1 MKKDKKKGVII
12 IFTFTLILI
21 LALEYSNYTTEKT
34 LEYEREKIEE
44 RLELVKKEK
53 DSLDIMKVM
62 KFQENAWN
70 SGDINSF
77 MEGYIKSDEL
87 VFSGKSGPVYGW
99 NETRNRYLK
108 NYPDTQ
114 TMGQLKFTV
123 NKIRSVSSNV
133 AFLIGE
139 YYLTR
144 STEDSYGHFTLFWK
158 KINNKWLIISDHTS
172 AAK

>member
-1 MKKDKKKGVII
+1 MKHWKDLVIHLRTIKKINMKKLLLFLFIP
-12 IFTFTLILI
+12 
-21 LALEYSNYTTEKT
+21 
-34 LEYEREKIEE
+34 
-44 RLELVKKEK
+44 LVSFSQVSYDDIMSINSISLT

-77 MEGYIKSDEL
+77 MQGYIKSDEL

-123 NKIRSVSSNV
+123 NKIRSVSSDF

-144 STEDSYGHFTLFWK
+144 STEDSYGHFTLLWK

>member
-1 MKKDKKKGVII
+1 MKK
-12 IFTFTLILI
+12 LILLLFI
-21 LALEYSNYTTEKT
+21 P
-34 LEYEREKIEE
+34 
-44 RLELVKKEK
+44 LVSFGQVSYDDTMSIKSISAK
-53 DSLDIMKVM
+53 DSLAIMKVM
-62 KFQENAWN
+62 EFQENAWN

-99 NETRNRYLK
+99 NETKNRYLK

-114 TMGQLKFTV
+114 TMGQLKFSV
-123 NKIRSVSSNV
+123 DKIRSVSSDV

>member
-1 MKKDKKKGVII
+1 MKKLL
-12 IFTFTLILI
+12 IFLFVP
-21 LALEYSNYTTEKT
+21 LASFSQVSHDTMSINSISLT
-34 LEYEREKIEE
+34 
-44 RLELVKKEK
+44 

-77 MEGYIKSDEL
+77 IQGYIKSDEL

-123 NKIRSVSSNV
+123 KKIRSVSSDI

-144 STEDSYGHFTLFWK
+144 STRWLQHPFNLLVMFFTNTYHINDYIFWR
-158 KINNKWLIISDHTS
+158 KIYPI
-172 AAK
+172 

>member
-1 MKKDKKKGVII
+1 MKK
-12 IFTFTLILI
+12 LILLLFI
-21 LALEYSNYTTEKT
+21 PLLSFGQVSYDDTMSIKSVSA
-34 LEYEREKIEE
+34 
-44 RLELVKKEK
+44 K
-53 DSLDIMKVM
+53 DSLAIMKVM

-123 NKIRSVSSNV
+123 NKIRSVSSDV

>member
-1 MKKDKKKGVII
+1 MKK
-12 IFTFTLILI
+12 LILLLFI
-21 LALEYSNYTTEKT
+21 PLLSFGQVSYDDTMS
-34 LEYEREKIEE
+34 IES
-44 RLELVKKEK
+44 VSAK
-53 DSLDIMKVM
+53 DSLAIMKVM

-123 NKIRSVSSNV
+123 NKIRSVSSDV

>member
-1 MKKDKKKGVII
+1 MKKLL
-12 IFTFTLILI
+12 IFLFIP
-21 LALEYSNYTTEKT
+21 
-34 LEYEREKIEE
+34 
-44 RLELVKKEK
+44 LVSFSQVSDDIMSINSISLT

-77 MEGYIKSDEL
+77 MQGYIKSNEL

-99 NETRNRYLK
+99 NETRKRYFK
-108 NYPDTQ
+108 TYPDLQ
-114 TMGQLKFTV
+114 TMGKLKFTV
-123 NKIRSVSSNV
+123 NKIRSVSSDV

>member
-1 MKKDKKKGVII
+1 MKKLL
-12 IFTFTLILI
+12 IFLFIP
-21 LALEYSNYTTEKT
+21 LASFSQVSDDIRSINSISLT
-34 LEYEREKIEE
+34 
-44 RLELVKKEK
+44 

-99 NETRNRYLK
+99 NETKNRYLK

-123 NKIRSVSSNV
+123 NKIRSVSSDV

>member
-1 MKKDKKKGVII
+1 MKKLLFLLLFIP
-12 IFTFTLILI
+12 
-21 LALEYSNYTTEKT
+21 
-34 LEYEREKIEE
+34 
-44 RLELVKKEK
+44 LVSFGQSYNDNISIKSISLK

-99 NETRNRYLK
+99 NETKNRYLK

-123 NKIRSVSSNV
+123 NKIRSVSSDV

-158 KINNKWLIISDHTS
+158 KINNKWLIISDHTT

>member
-1 MKKDKKKGVII
+1 MKKLLIFLFVPLASFSQVSDDII
-12 IFTFTLILI
+12 AINSISLT
-21 LALEYSNYTTEKT
+21 
-34 LEYEREKIEE
+34 
-44 RLELVKKEK
+44 

-77 MEGYIKSDEL
+77 MQGYIKSDEL

-123 NKIRSVSSNV
+123 NKIRSVSSDV

-139 YYLTR
+139 YYFTR
-144 STEDSYGHFTLFWK
+144 SLEDSYGHFTLFWK
-158 KINNKWLIISDHTS
+158 KINNKWLIISDHTT

>member
-1 MKKDKKKGVII
+1 MKKLLIFLFVPLASFSQVSDDII
-12 IFTFTLILI
+12 AINSISLT
-21 LALEYSNYTTEKT
+21 
-34 LEYEREKIEE
+34 
-44 RLELVKKEK
+44 

-77 MEGYIKSDEL
+77 MQGYIKSDEL

-114 TMGQLKFTV
+114 TMGKLKFTV
-123 NKIRSVSSNV
+123 NKIRSVSSDV

-158 KINNKWLIISDHTS
+158 KINNKWLIISDHTT

>member
-1 MKKDKKKGVII
+1 MKK
-12 IFTFTLILI
+12 LILLLFI
-21 LALEYSNYTTEKT
+21 P
-34 LEYEREKIEE
+34 
-44 RLELVKKEK
+44 LVSFGQVSYDDTMSIKSISAK
-53 DSLDIMKVM
+53 DSLAIMKVM
-62 KFQENAWN
+62 EFQENAWN

-123 NKIRSVSSNV
+123 NKIRSVSADV
-133 AFLIGE
+133 TFLIGE

>member
-1 MKKDKKKGVII
+1 MKKLLLLLLFIP
-12 IFTFTLILI
+12 
-21 LALEYSNYTTEKT
+21 
-34 LEYEREKIEE
+34 
-44 RLELVKKEK
+44 LVSFGQSYNDNISIKSISLK

-99 NETRNRYLK
+99 NETKNRYLK

-123 NKIRSVSSNV
+123 NKIRSVSSDV

-158 KINNKWLIISDHTS
+158 KINNKWLIISDHTT

>member
-1 MKKDKKKGVII
+1 MKKLFLLLLFIP
-12 IFTFTLILI
+12 
-21 LALEYSNYTTEKT
+21 
-34 LEYEREKIEE
+34 
-44 RLELVKKEK
+44 LVSFGQVSYDDTMSIKSISAK
-53 DSLDIMKVM
+53 DSLAIMKVM
-62 KFQENAWN
+62 EFQENAWN

-99 NETRNRYLK
+99 NETKNRYLK

-114 TMGQLKFTV
+114 TMGQLKFTI
-123 NKIRSVSSNV
+123 NKIRSVSSDV

>member
-1 MKKDKKKGVII
+1 MKK
-12 IFTFTLILI
+12 LILLLFI
-21 LALEYSNYTTEKT
+21 P
-34 LEYEREKIEE
+34 
-44 RLELVKKEK
+44 LVSFGQVSYDDTMSIKSISAK
-53 DSLDIMKVM
+53 DSLAIMEVM
-62 KFQENAWN
+62 EFQENAWN

-123 NKIRSVSSNV
+123 NKIRSVSSDV

>member
-1 MKKDKKKGVII
+1 MKKLVLLLFIPLLSFGQVSYDD
-12 IFTFTLILI
+12 TM
-21 LALEYSNYTTEKT
+21 S
-34 LEYEREKIEE
+34 IES
-44 RLELVKKEK
+44 VSAK
-53 DSLDIMKVM
+53 DSIDIMKVM

-123 NKIRSVSSNV
+123 NKIRSVSADV
-133 AFLIGE
+133 TFLIGE

>member
-1 MKKDKKKGVII
+1 MKKLVLLLFIPLLSFGQVSYND
-12 IFTFTLILI
+12 TM
-21 LALEYSNYTTEKT
+21 S
-34 LEYEREKIEE
+34 IES
-44 RLELVKKEK
+44 VSAK
-53 DSLDIMKVM
+53 DSIDIMKVM

-123 NKIRSVSSNV
+123 NKIRSVSSDV

>member
-1 MKKDKKKGVII
+1 MKK
-12 IFTFTLILI
+12 LILLLFI
-21 LALEYSNYTTEKT
+21 P
-34 LEYEREKIEE
+34 
-44 RLELVKKEK
+44 LVSFGQVSYDDTMSIKSISAK
-53 DSLDIMKVM
+53 DSLAIMKVM
-62 KFQENAWN
+62 EFQENAWN

-99 NETRNRYLK
+99 NETKNRYLK

-114 TMGQLKFTV
+114 TMGQLKFSV
-123 NKIRSVSSNV
+123 NKIRSVSSDV

>member
-1 MKKDKKKGVII
+1 MKKLFLLLLFIP
-12 IFTFTLILI
+12 
-21 LALEYSNYTTEKT
+21 
-34 LEYEREKIEE
+34 
-44 RLELVKKEK
+44 LVSFGQVSYDDTMSIKSISAK
-53 DSLDIMKVM
+53 DSLAIMKVM
-62 KFQENAWN
+62 GFQENAWN

-123 NKIRSVSSNV
+123 NKIRSVSSDV

>member
-1 MKKDKKKGVII
+1 MRKLLLFLFIP
-12 IFTFTLILI
+12 
-21 LALEYSNYTTEKT
+21 
-34 LEYEREKIEE
+34 
-44 RLELVKKEK
+44 LVSFSQVSYDDIMSINSISLT

-77 MEGYIKSDEL
+77 MQGYIKSDEL

-99 NETRNRYLK
+99 NDTRKRYFK
-108 NYPDTQ
+108 TYPDTQ
-114 TMGQLKFTV
+114 TMGKLKFTV
-123 NKIRSVSSNV
+123 NKIRSVSSDV

-144 STEDSYGHFTLFWK
+144 SIEDSYGHFTLFWK

-172 AAK
+172 AVK

>member
-1 MKKDKKKGVII
+1 MKHLRIHLKTIKKTNMKKLL
-12 IFTFTLILI
+12 IFLFIP
-21 LALEYSNYTTEKT
+21 
-34 LEYEREKIEE
+34 
-44 RLELVKKEK
+44 LVSFSQVSDDIMSINSISLT

-77 MEGYIKSDEL
+77 MQGYIKSDEL

-114 TMGQLKFTV
+114 TMGKLKFTV
-123 NKIRSVSSNV
+123 NKIRSVSSDV

>member
-1 MKKDKKKGVII
+1 MKKLLFLLLFIP
-12 IFTFTLILI
+12 
-21 LALEYSNYTTEKT
+21 
-34 LEYEREKIEE
+34 
-44 RLELVKKEK
+44 LVSFGQSYNDNISIKSISLK

-99 NETRNRYLK
+99 NETKNRYLK

-123 NKIRSVSSNV
+123 NKIRSVSSDV

-158 KINNKWLIISDHTS
+158 KINNKWLIISDHTTS
-172 AAK
+172 AK

>member
-1 MKKDKKKGVII
+1 MIKSILTSLII
-12 IFTFTLILI
+12 ICFAFQL
-21 LALEYSNYTTEKT
+21 YSQNSISLT
-34 LEYEREKIEE
+34 
-44 RLELVKKEK
+44 

-77 MEGYIKSDEL
+77 MQGYIKSDEL

-99 NETRNRYLK
+99 NDTRKRYFK
-108 NYPDTQ
+108 TYPDTQ
-114 TMGQLKFTV
+114 TMGKLKFTV
-123 NKIRSVSSNV
+123 NKIRSVSSDV

-158 KINNKWLIISDHTS
+158 KINIMNFIVYFLRKNI
-172 AAK
+172 

>member
-1 MKKDKKKGVII
+1 MKKLLLLLLFIP
-12 IFTFTLILI
+12 
-21 LALEYSNYTTEKT
+21 
-34 LEYEREKIEE
+34 
-44 RLELVKKEK
+44 LVSFGQSYNDNISIKSISLK

-62 KFQENAWN
+62 KFQANAWN

-77 MEGYIKSDEL
+77 MEGYIKSEEL

-99 NETRNRYLK
+99 NETKNRDLK

-123 NKIRSVSSNV
+123 NKIRSVSSEV

-144 STEDSYGHFTLFWK
+144 STEDSYGHFTLFLK
-158 KINNKWLIISDHTS
+158 KINNRWLIISDHTT

>member
-1 MKKDKKKGVII
+1 MEK
-12 IFTFTLILI
+12 LIL
-21 LALEYSNYTTEKT
+21 LLFTP
-34 LEYEREKIEE
+34 
-44 RLELVKKEK
+44 LVFFGQSYDDAISIKSISLT

-99 NETRNRYLK
+99 NETKNRYLK

-123 NKIRSVSSNV
+123 NKIRSVSSDV

-144 STEDSYGHFTLFWK
+144 STEDSYGYFTLFWK
-158 KINNKWLIISDHTS
+158 KINNRWLIISDHTT

>member
-1 MKKDKKKGVII
+1 MKKLLIFLFVPLASFSQVSDDII
-12 IFTFTLILI
+12 AINSISLT
-21 LALEYSNYTTEKT
+21 
-34 LEYEREKIEE
+34 
-44 RLELVKKEK
+44 

-77 MEGYIKSDEL
+77 MQGYIKSDEL

-114 TMGQLKFTV
+114 TMGKLKFTV
-123 NKIRSVSSNV
+123 NKIRSVSSDI

>member
-1 MKKDKKKGVII
+1 MKKLVLLLFIPLLSFGQVSYDD
-12 IFTFTLILI
+12 TM
-21 LALEYSNYTTEKT
+21 S
-34 LEYEREKIEE
+34 IES
-44 RLELVKKEK
+44 VSAK
-53 DSLDIMKVM
+53 DSLAIMKVM

-99 NETRNRYLK
+99 NDTRNRYLK

-123 NKIRSVSSNV
+123 NKIRSVSSDV

-144 STEDSYGHFTLFWK
+144 SSEDSYGHFTLFWK

>member
-1 MKKDKKKGVII
+1 MKKLLLLLFIPLLSFGQVSYDDTMSIKSIS
-12 IFTFTLILI
+12 
-21 LALEYSNYTTEKT
+21 A
-34 LEYEREKIEE
+34 
-44 RLELVKKEK
+44 K
-53 DSLDIMKVM
+53 DSLAIMKVM
-62 KFQENAWN
+62 EFQENAWN

-123 NKIRSVSSNV
+123 NKIRSVSADV
-133 AFLIGE
+133 TFLIGE

>member
-1 MKKDKKKGVII
+1 MKKLLFLLVF
-12 IFTFTLILI
+12 IFISSSSFGQSYNDNI
-21 LALEYSNYTTEKT
+21 S
-34 LEYEREKIEE
+34 
-44 RLELVKKEK
+44 VKSISLK

-99 NETRNRYLK
+99 NETKNRYLK

-123 NKIRSVSSNV
+123 NKIRSVSSDV

-144 STEDSYGHFTLFWK
+144 STEDSYGYFTLFWK
-158 KINNKWLIISDHTS
+158 KINNKWLIISDHTT

>member
-1 MKKDKKKGVII
+1 MKKLL
-12 IFTFTLILI
+12 IFLFIP
-21 LALEYSNYTTEKT
+21 
-34 LEYEREKIEE
+34 
-44 RLELVKKEK
+44 LVSFSQVSDDIMSINSISLT

-77 MEGYIKSDEL
+77 MQGYIKSDEL

-123 NKIRSVSSNV
+123 NKIRSVSSDV

-139 YYLTR
+139 YYSL
-144 STEDSYGHFTLFWK
+144 
-158 KINNKWLIISDHTS
+158 
-172 AAK
+172 AKPK

>member
-1 MKKDKKKGVII
+1 MKKLLFFLFIP
-12 IFTFTLILI
+12 LISFSQVSYDDIMSINSISL
-21 LALEYSNYTTEKT
+21 T
-34 LEYEREKIEE
+34 
-44 RLELVKKEK
+44 

-77 MEGYIKSDEL
+77 MQGYIKSDEL

-99 NETRNRYLK
+99 NETRKRYFK
-108 NYPDTQ
+108 TYPDLQ
-114 TMGQLKFTV
+114 TMGKLKFTV
-123 NKIRSVSSNV
+123 NKIRSVSSDV

>member
-1 MKKDKKKGVII
+1 MRKLLFLLLFVPLLSFSQASYDDIMSI
-12 IFTFTLILI
+12 NSISLT
-21 LALEYSNYTTEKT
+21 
-34 LEYEREKIEE
+34 
-44 RLELVKKEK
+44 

-77 MEGYIKSDEL
+77 MQGYIKSDEL

-99 NETRNRYLK
+99 NDTRKRYFK
-108 NYPDTQ
+108 TYPDTQ
-114 TMGQLKFTV
+114 TMGKLKFTV
-123 NKIRSVSSNV
+123 NKIRSVSSDV

-172 AAK
+172 AVK

>member
-1 MKKDKKKGVII
+1 M
-12 IFTFTLILI
+12 
-21 LALEYSNYTTEKT
+21 EK
-34 LEYEREKIEE
+34 LLFLLVFIPLVSFGQVSYDDARSIESVS
-44 RLELVKKEK
+44 LK
-53 DSLDIMKVM
+53 DSLAIMKMM

-123 NKIRSVSSNV
+123 NKIRSVSSDV